1 MVKIRLRRQGKKHQP
16 IYRIVVAEAR
26 APRDGAFIET
36 LGYYNPLKD
45 PEILEINEERL
56 RHWMGH
62 GAQPSDALEDLLRRK
77 GLFTHETRAQR
88 SAIARRESQAKA
100 KAAAEAA
107 EKAATAK
114 AEREAKAKAKA
125 EAAAKAAADAEA
137 APVAEAE
144 PEAAPV
150 AEIAPEAEAEPEAAA
165 AEEEATS

>member
-125 EAAAKAAADAEA
+125 AADAEATAKAAADAEA
-137 APVAEAE
+137 APPAES
-144 PEAAPV
+144 APV
-150 AEIAPEAEAEPEAAA
+150 AEVAPEAEAQPEAAA
-165 AEEEATS
+165 AEEATS